1 MKPSLLK
8 LKKFLKLEAERGY
21 DNRAVLGGLENMLD
35 PWEAEARAEELPQ
48 DLVEAVVSRLRD
60 YHRLTEPSREEAL
73 QGLWRRIQ
81 RSAGEIETQPL
92 PAARLTARSSAS
104 QVFLEPGAP
113 TSRLRLGRVISPST
127 HQAGSGGGCSAS
139 AAE

>member
-1 MKPSLLK
+1 MASSQGILSVAVRGKPLIKYPVMKPSLLK

-21 DNRAVLGGLENMLD
+21 DNPAVLGGLENMLD

-60 YHRLTEPSREEAL
+60 FHRFTEPSRQEAL

-81 RSAGEIETQPL
+81 RSAGGNETQPL
-92 PAARLTARSSAS
+92 PA
-104 QVFLEPGAP
+104 
-113 TSRLRLGRVISPST
+113 
-127 HQAGSGGGCSAS
+127 
-139 AAE
+139 